1 MPICNNGAATITP
14 SGGIG
19 SYSYTWTPGNYQT
32 NQVNFLYSGT
42 YTVNVKDQAGC
53 IKQYTVQINCV
64 TGVEELT
71 FLSSL
76 LIYPNPVLDRLLI
89 ESNNVSFKLNEL
101 DVNMYNSLG
110 QKMSIDK
117 KLIRDDLIGI
127 DIMDLP
133 NGVYILELKKEGIQT
148 YTKVIKKLKL

>member
-1 MPICNNGAATITP
+1 
-14 SGGIG
+14 
-19 SYSYTWTPGNYQT
+19 
-32 NQVNFLYSGT
+32 
-42 YTVNVKDQAGC
+42 VNVKDQVGC

-89 ESNNVSFKLNEL
+89 KSNNLSFKLNEL

-110 QKMSIDK
+110 QKMSINK

-133 NGVYILELKKEGIQT
+133 NGVYVLELKKEGIQT
-148 YTKVIKKLKL
+148 YTKVIKN